1 LIAGAFMQKRIN
13 GQHFQDGSLH
23 KPSQRPGD
31 RPRHRVVHLVWLH
44 SAWFG
49 YVASLLLVGAVLLVE
64 RIDQFFPSAPIF
76 IGAPFGLVSILVGLI
91 WGLGPA
97 LFSIAIGVLVI
108 VEFLSPGLMTPDV
121 GRDTLI
127 VGPFVFLQ
135 IVAVATVIRFEAA
148 RRRILADQQVIQAY
162 ARELEAANQRLVQ
175 VNEQL
180 ERANYLKDYVITRS
194 SHELR
199 TPVTTILGR
208 TQLVLSRLNRS
219 GETPENWSALRKHL
233 EIVAVQAQRLRALID
248 DLFDL
253 SSVRSGE
260 VPLRLAP
267 CDIGSLCREVIEDQQ
282 ALSGRSIEL
291 ELPAACL
298 LLQADEKHLTQV
310 LVNLVNNAVKYSPE
324 HSTIHVCVRVEDAY
338 VIFQVQNEGTVLS
351 PTQLEQLFKPFYRTL
366 DAETSPVKGWGLGLS
381 ISKEIVERHGGQIW
395 AESSE
400 ERGITFFVRL
410 PLQANV

>member
-1 LIAGAFMQKRIN
+1 MQTRMSDERSRK
-13 GQHFQDGSLH
+13 GPLH
-23 KPSQRPGD
+23 EAVQRPED
-31 RPRHRVVHLVWLH
+31 RPQQRVVHLAWLY

-49 YVASLLLVGAVLLVE
+49 YLASLLLVGVVLLVE
-64 RIDQFFPSAPIF
+64 KIVQLFLSTPLFTSAPF
-76 IGAPFGLVSILVGLI
+76 ALVSVLVGLI

-97 LFSIAIGVLVI
+97 LFSIAIGLFVYL
-108 VEFLSPGLMTPDV
+108 EFLSPGLMTPNV
-121 GRDTLI
+121 GRDALM
-127 VGPFVFLQ
+127 VAPFIFLQ
-135 IVAVATVIRFEAA
+135 TVAVATAIQFEVA
-148 RRRILADQQVIQAY
+148 RRRLLAAQHVTQAY

-175 VNEQL
+175 INEQL

-199 TPVTTILGR
+199 TPITTILGR
-208 TQLVLSRLNRS
+208 TQLILSRLNRS

-233 EIVAVQAQRLRALID
+233 QIVVVQAQRLRALID

-267 CDIGSLCREVIEDQQ
+267 CDFGSLCRAVIEDEQ
-282 ALSGRSIEL
+282 ALSDRSIEL

-298 LLQADEKHLTQV
+298 LLQVDEKRLTQV

-324 HSTIHVCVRVEDAY
+324 HSVIHARVCAGDAH
-338 VIFQVQNEGTVLS
+338 VIFQVQNKGTVLS

-395 AESSE
+395 AESSVE
-400 ERGITFFVRL
+400 KGITFFVRL
-410 PLQANV
+410 PLQAGA

>member
-1 LIAGAFMQKRIN
+1 MS
-13 GQHFQDGSLH
+13 GQRLQEGPLH
-23 KPSQRPGD
+23 EPAQRPGD
-31 RPRHRVVHLVWLH
+31 RVQYLAMPFSWMR

-49 YVASLLLVGAVLLVE
+49 YVASLLLVGVMLLLE

-76 IGAPFGLVSILVGLI
+76 IGAPFGLISILVGLI

-108 VEFLSPGLMTPDV
+108 VEILSPGLLTPNV
-121 GRDTLI
+121 GRDTII

-135 IVAVATVIRFEAA
+135 IVAVATVIRFEAT
-148 RRRILADQQVIQAY
+148 RRRILADQQMIREY

-175 VNEQL
+175 ANEQL
-180 ERANYLKDYVITRS
+180 ERANYLKDYVIMRS

-199 TPVTTILGR
+199 TPITTILGR

-219 GETPENWSALRKHL
+219 GETPDYWSALRKHL
-233 EIVAVQAQRLRALID
+233 ETIVVQAQRLRALID

-260 VPLRLAP
+260 VPLRLAA
-267 CDIGSLCREVIEDQQ
+267 CDIGSLCRAVIEDEQ
-282 ALSGRSIEL
+282 ALSERSIEL

-298 LLQADEKHLTQV
+298 LLQADEKRLTQV
-310 LVNLVNNAVKYSPE
+310 LVNLVNNAVKYSPAQ
-324 HSTIHVCVRVEDAY
+324 SVIHVRVHAEEAHM
-338 VIFQVQNEGTVLS
+338 IFQVHNESTAFS
-351 PTQLEQLFKPFYRTL
+351 PTQLEDLFKPFYRTL

-381 ISKEIVERHGGQIW
+381 ISKDIVERHGGQIW

-400 ERGITFFVRL
+400 GIGITFYVKL
-410 PLQANV
+410 PLQAGA